1 MEEYWPKRLG
11 QPAQE
16 AAPQRDATSATSQA
30 GPTTGTA
37 SKARP
42 REDAY
47 DRTRRERLEK
57 EARSGGWKKE
67 LRRYLDD
74 PAAEVTKDTD
84 TVKWWEVSPSC
95 SLRSRRA
102 RAGCISSKQT
112 RCVTACFCSNLD
124 NLTASCLDVS
134 NTRSYGPGHPPYSC
148 SFCRC
153 RVLVLTCEGGR
164 NSTPVP
170 TFSQDF

>member
-11 QPAQE
+11 QPAQDT
-16 AAPQRDATSATSQA
+16 APQCDATSATSQA
-30 GPTTGTA
+30 TGGSTAGTA

-74 PAAEVTKDTD
+74 PAAEVAKDTD
-84 TVKWWEVSPSC
+84 TVKWWEVSTPC
-95 SLRSRRA
+95 TLSRRA
-102 RAGCISSKQT
+102 RAGCVGS
-112 RCVTACFCSNLD
+112 V
-124 NLTASCLDVS
+124 
-134 NTRSYGPGHPPYSC
+134 
-148 SFCRC
+148 
-153 RVLVLTCEGGR
+153 
-164 NSTPVP
+164 
-170 TFSQDF
+170 